1 MTDVEVVLADAKKEV
16 KEKGYIQDDILVW
29 GMRKMT
35 PFNRE
40 VKMLFFG
47 SKDGKFMVLPFI
59 DIKTI
64 LYDQVKYYTKDEVD
78 IRITKLRSDLCDVTI
93 KGSKTETYMIMGMSG
108 QAGMRSIVKMLYG

>member
-16 KEKGYIQDDILVW
+16 KEKGYIQEDILVW

-40 VKMLFFG
+40 VKMQFFG
-47 SKDGKFMVLPFI
+47 IKDGKFMVLPFI

-64 LYDQVKYYTKDEVD
+64 LYDQVRYYAKDEIDLRFV
-78 IRITKLRSDLCDVTI
+78 KLRNDLFEVTV

-108 QAGMRSIVKMLYG
+108 IAGLKTIMKMMYG